1 MTSPRRSTH
10 GTSAQM
16 HHNYEMDDDDFEFE
30 EDLEDIRIDVPH
42 ERFEEQHKGGRGA
55 SSNPRVN
62 RYLNRLD
69 SENGSA
75 QEEGQRS
82 IASASQRS
90 QLSAQ
95 ERAALDQQLIRSASQ
110 QHQYR
115 QQQQQSRS
123 SSQQAPVPRSRFSAA
138 PPVDMYDEKAE
149 NDRIRRQQMICAF
162 GLIVVLILGVALGVG
177 LALGLRNNNNAGGE
191 EVDSQNTNDPFQPR
205 PTPAPT
211 PRPTFSDMTV
221 LSAPRSDIYDAC
233 DLLSVLQGGTEN
245 RCRSLCDIAVRCCN
259 EDTPRFCKDDNRDMC
274 DEYFGPCVALEVLG
288 DR

>member
-16 HHNYEMDDDDFEFE
+16 HRNYEMDEDFEFE
-30 EDLEDIRIDVPH
+30 EELEDIRIDVPP
-42 ERFEEQHKGGRGA
+42 ERFEEQPTGT

-69 SENGSA
+69 SDSGSA
-75 QEEGQRS
+75 QEGQRS
-82 IASASQRS
+82 ITSESQRS

-110 QHQYR
+110 QHQYH
-115 QQQQQSRS
+115 QQQEQQSRS
-123 SSQQAPVPRSRFSAA
+123 SSQQHAPVPRSRFSAA

-177 LALGLRNNNNAGGE
+177 LALGLRNNNNAGGD

-221 LSAPRSDIYDAC
+221 LSAPRSDVYDAC

-259 EDTPRFCKDDNRDMC
+259 EDTPRFCKEDNRDMC